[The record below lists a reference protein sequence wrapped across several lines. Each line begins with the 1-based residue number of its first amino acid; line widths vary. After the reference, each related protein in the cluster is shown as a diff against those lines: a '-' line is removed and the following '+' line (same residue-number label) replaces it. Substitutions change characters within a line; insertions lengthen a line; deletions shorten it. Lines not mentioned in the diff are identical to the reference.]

1 LGVEFTEGLLY
12 NGESIFE
19 ENKMPKTFVEKL
31 MSQKAGKDVSAGAIV
46 SVEPDYVMSH
56 DNAAAISNTFKKIGV
71 SHVKY
76 PDRVV
81 IILDHE
87 IPAPKESSAINHQ
100 EIRQF
105 VEAQGISN
113 FYDVN
118 NGICHQI
125 FVEQGFAMP
134 SKLIVGSDSHTTTY
148 GALGAFSAGIG
159 RSEVAA
165 IWATGELWFQVPET
179 IKVVLK
185 GTIPPHISPK
195 DIVLYIIG
203 QIKADG
209 ADYKAVEFTG
219 ETVGYMDIAER
230 MVLTNMAAE
239 MGAKNG
245 YIPPD
250 HITFD
255 FIRGLAKDHFEPL
268 YSDEDANYYQTI
280 EFDISKISPSVAKP
294 HTVDNYAPIEDVA
307 GTKIDQA
314 LIGTCTN
321 GRIGDL
327 EEAAKILKGQK
338 VKARTLV
345 IPASWT
351 VYKEALKK
359 GFIETF
365 VDAGV
370 MVMNPGCGPCLGAHQ
385 GVMAPGEVTFSTANR
400 NFKGRMGCRD
410 AEIYLGSPM
419 SVAASAITG
428 EITHPGRF
436 L

>member
-1 LGVEFTEGLLY
+1 MY
-12 NGESIFE
+12 
-19 ENKMPKTFVEKL
+19 MPKTFVEKL

-71 SHVKY
+71 SQIKY
-76 PDRVV
+76 PERVV

-87 IPAPKESSAINHQ
+87 VPAPKESSAINHK
-100 EIRQF
+100 EIRRF
-105 VEAQGISN
+105 VAEQGITH

-118 NGICHQI
+118 HGVCHQV
-125 FVEQGFAMP
+125 FVEEGFATP
-134 SKLIVGSDSHTTTY
+134 GKLIVGSDSHTTTY

-179 IKVVLK
+179 LKIVLN
-185 GTIPPHISPK
+185 GTIPSHITAK
-195 DIVLYIIG
+195 DIVLYVIG
-203 QIKADG
+203 RIKADG
-209 ADYKAVEFTG
+209 ADYKSVEFCG
-219 ETVGYMDIAER
+219 ESVGYMEMEDRI
-230 MVLTNMAAE
+230 VLSNMAAE

-255 FIRGLAKDHFEPL
+255 YIRGRAKSEFEAL
-268 YSDEDANYYQTI
+268 YSDENATYVDVL
-280 EFDISKISPSVAKP
+280 EFDVSLISPSVAKP
-294 HTVDNYAPIEDVA
+294 HTVDNYMPIGEVE

-327 EEAAKILKGQK
+327 EAAAKILSGRK
-338 VKARTLV
+338 VKARTLI
-345 IPASWT
+345 IPASWD
-351 VYKEALKK
+351 VYKEAMKRGYL
-359 GFIETF
+359 ETF
-365 VDAGV
+365 IDAGA
-370 MVMNPGCGPCLGAHQ
+370 MVLNPGCGPCLGAHQ

-400 NFKGRMGCRD
+400 NFKGRMGCRES
-410 AEIYLGSPM
+410 EIYLGSPM
-419 SVAASAITG
+419 SVAASAVTG
-428 EITHPGRF
+428 EITNPRRF

>member
-1 LGVEFTEGLLY
+1 MG
-12 NGESIFE
+12 
-19 ENKMPKTFVEKL
+19 KTFAEKI
-31 MSQKAGKDVSAGAIV
+31 MSLKAGKDVVAGAIV
-46 SVEPDYVMSH
+46 SVEPDFVLSH

-71 SHVKY
+71 EKVKY

-81 IILDHE
+81 VILDHE
-87 IPAPKESSAINHQ
+87 IPAPKESSATNHKETRKFVQ
-100 EIRQF
+100 E
-105 VEAQGISN
+105 QGIPN
-113 FYDVN
+113 FYDIN
-118 NGICHQI
+118 HGICHQV

-134 SKLIVGSDSHTTTY
+134 GKLIVGSDSHTTTY

-179 IKVVLK
+179 VKVVIN
-185 GTIPPHISPK
+185 GFMPPHITPK
-195 DIVLYIIG
+195 DIVLHIIG

-219 ETVGYMDIAER
+219 ETVGFMTVGER

-250 HITFD
+250 TVSFD
-255 FIRGLAKDHFEPL
+255 YIRGRAKTEFEAL
-268 YSDEDANYYQTI
+268 YSDDDADFVKTI
-280 EFDISKISPSVAKP
+280 EFDISKISPAVAKP
-294 HTVDNYAPIEDVA
+294 HTVDNYAPIEEVA

-321 GRIGDL
+321 GRLSDL
-327 EEAAKILKGQK
+327 EAAAKILAGKK
-338 VKARTLV
+338 VKARTLI
-345 IPASWT
+345 IPASWE
-351 VYKEALKK
+351 VYKDALQK
-359 GFIETF
+359 GYIETF
-365 VDAGV
+365 IDAGA
-370 MVMNPGCGPCLGAHQ
+370 MVLNPGCGPCLGAHQ

-400 NFKGRMGCRD
+400 NFKGRMGCRE
-410 AEIYLGSPM
+410 AEIYLGSPL

>member
-1 LGVEFTEGLLY
+1 
-12 NGESIFE
+12 
-19 ENKMPKTFVEKL
+19 
-31 MSQKAGKDVSAGAIV
+31 MSLKAGKEVSAGAIV

-56 DNAAAISNTFKKIGV
+56 DNAAAIANTFKKIGV
-71 SHVKY
+71 SKVKY

-87 IPAPKESSAINHQ
+87 VPAPKESSATTHK
-100 EIRQF
+100 EIRTF
-105 VEAQGISN
+105 VQEQGIRN
-113 FYDVN
+113 FYDIN
-118 NGICHQI
+118 HGICHQV
-125 FVEQGFAMP
+125 FVDEGFAMP
-134 SKLIVGSDSHTTTY
+134 GKLIVGSDSHTTTY
-148 GALGAFSAGIG
+148 GALGAFAAGIG

-179 IKVVLK
+179 MKIILK
-185 GTIPPHISPK
+185 GLIPRYITAK

-219 ETVGYMDIAER
+219 ETIAYMDIGER

-245 YIPPD
+245 YVPPD
-250 HITFD
+250 PLTFD
-255 FIRGLAKDHFEPL
+255 FIRGRAKAEFDSL
-268 YSDEDANYYQTI
+268 YSDDNAAFYQSL
-280 EFDISKISPSVAKP
+280 EFDVTQIPPGVAKP
-294 HTVDNYAPIEDVA
+294 HTVDNFAPIQELE

-321 GRIGDL
+321 GRLADL
-327 EEAAKILKGQK
+327 EAAASILNGKK
-338 VKARTLV
+338 VKARTLI
-345 IPASWT
+345 IPASWEI
-351 VYKEALKK
+351 YKEALTK
-359 GFIETF
+359 GLIEIFI
-365 VDAGV
+365 DAGA
-370 MVMNPGCGPCLGAHQ
+370 MVLNPGCGPCLGAHL

-410 AEIYLGSPM
+410 AEIYLGSPL
-419 SVAASAITG
+419 SVAASAVTG

>member
-1 LGVEFTEGLLY
+1 MG
-12 NGESIFE
+12 
-19 ENKMPKTFVEKL
+19 KTFVEKL
-31 MSQKAGKDVSAGAIV
+31 MSQKAGKDVAAGAIV
-46 SVEPDYVMSH
+46 SIEPDYVMSH
-56 DNAAAISNTFKKIGV
+56 DNAAAIAGTFRKIGV
-71 SHVKY
+71 EKIKY
-76 PDRVV
+76 PERVV

-87 IPAPKESSAINHQ
+87 VPAPKESSAVNHK
-100 EIRQF
+100 EIRAF
-105 VEAQGISN
+105 VKEQGIRH

-118 NGICHQI
+118 HGVCHQV

-134 SKLIVGSDSHTTTY
+134 GKLIAGSDSHTTTY
-148 GALGAFSAGIG
+148 GALGAFATGIG
-159 RSEVAA
+159 RSEAAA

-179 IKVVLK
+179 IRIVINGILPSFL
-185 GTIPPHISPK
+185 TPK

-203 QIKADG
+203 KIGADG
-209 ADYKAVEFTG
+209 GDYKSVEFTG
-219 ETVGYMDIAER
+219 EAITLMDIGDR
-230 MVLTNMAAE
+230 MVLANMAAE

-250 HITFD
+250 PVTFD
-255 FIRGLAKDHFEPL
+255 YIRGRARAEFEPI
-268 YSDEDANYYQTI
+268 YSDEDADFVETI
-280 EFDISKISPSVAKP
+280 EVDVSTISPSVAKP
-294 HTVDNYAPIEDVA
+294 HTVDNYASIDDVA

-321 GRIGDL
+321 GRLSDL
-327 EEAAKILKGQK
+327 EAAANILKGRK
-338 VKARTLV
+338 VKARTLI

-351 VYKEALKK
+351 VYKMALQK
-359 GFIETF
+359 GYIETF
-365 VDAGV
+365 VEAGA
-370 MVMNPGCGPCLGAHQ
+370 MVLNPGCGPCLGAHQ

-410 AEIYLGSPM
+410 SEIYLGSPL

>member
-1 LGVEFTEGLLY
+1 M
-12 NGESIFE
+12 S
-19 ENKMPKTFVEKL
+19 KTFVEKL
-31 MSQKAGKDVSAGAIV
+31 MSLKAGKEVSAGAIV

-71 SHVKY
+71 SRVKY
-76 PDRVV
+76 ADRVV

-87 IPAPKESSAINHQ
+87 VPAPKESSATNHK
-100 EIRQF
+100 EIRTF
-105 VEAQGISN
+105 VQEQGIGN
-113 FYDVN
+113 FYDIN
-118 NGICHQI
+118 HGICHQV
-125 FVEQGFAMP
+125 FVDEGFAMP
-134 SKLIVGSDSHTTTY
+134 GKLIVGSDSHTTTY

-179 IKVVLK
+179 IKIILK
-185 GTIPPHISPK
+185 GLIPPYITSK
-195 DIVLYIIG
+195 DIVLHIIG
-203 QIKADG
+203 QIKSDG

-219 ETVGYMDIAER
+219 ETIAYMDIGER

-245 YIPPD
+245 YVPPD
-250 HITFD
+250 PVTFD
-255 FIRGLAKDHFEPL
+255 FIRGRAKAEFEPL
-268 YSDEDANYYQTI
+268 YSDDDALFYQTF
-280 EFDISKISPSVAKP
+280 EFDAAEISPGVAKP
-294 HTVDNYAPIEDVA
+294 HTVDNYAPIQKLE

-321 GRIGDL
+321 GRLADL
-327 EEAAKILKGQK
+327 EAAANILNGKK
-338 VKARTLV
+338 VKARTLI
-345 IPASWT
+345 IPASWDI
-351 VYKEALKK
+351 YKEALKK
-359 GFIETF
+359 GLIEIFI
-365 VDAGV
+365 DAGA
-370 MVMNPGCGPCLGAHQ
+370 MVLNPGCGPCLGAHQ

-410 AEIYLGSPM
+410 AEIYLGSPL
-419 SVAASAITG
+419 SVAASAVTG

>member
-1 LGVEFTEGLLY
+1 
-12 NGESIFE
+12 
-19 ENKMPKTFVEKL
+19 
-31 MSQKAGKDVSAGAIV
+31 MSRKAGKEVSAGAIV

-56 DNAAAISNTFKKIGV
+56 DNAAAIANTFKKIGV
-71 SHVKY
+71 SKVKY

-87 IPAPKESSAINHQ
+87 VPAPKESSATNHK
-100 EIRQF
+100 EIRTF
-105 VEAQGISN
+105 VQEQGIGN
-113 FYDVN
+113 FYDIN
-118 NGICHQI
+118 HGICHQV
-125 FVEQGFAMP
+125 FVDEGFAMP
-134 SKLIVGSDSHTTTY
+134 GKLIVGSDSHTTTY
-148 GALGAFSAGIG
+148 GALGAFAAGIG

-179 IKVVLK
+179 MKIILK
-185 GTIPPHISPK
+185 GLIPRYITAK

-219 ETVGYMDIAER
+219 ETIAYMDIGER

-245 YIPPD
+245 YVPPD
-250 HITFD
+250 PLTFD
-255 FIRGLAKDHFEPL
+255 FIRGRAKAEFDSL
-268 YSDEDANYYQTI
+268 YSDDNAAFYQTL
-280 EFDISKISPSVAKP
+280 EFDVTQIPPGVAKP
-294 HTVDNYAPIEDVA
+294 HTVDNYTPIQELE

-321 GRIGDL
+321 GRLADL
-327 EEAAKILKGQK
+327 EAAASILNGKK
-338 VKARTLV
+338 VKARTLI
-345 IPASWT
+345 IPASWEI
-351 VYKEALKK
+351 YKEALTK
-359 GFIETF
+359 GLIEIFI
-365 VDAGV
+365 DAGA
-370 MVMNPGCGPCLGAHQ
+370 MVLNPGCGPCLGAHL

-410 AEIYLGSPM
+410 AEIYLGSPL
-419 SVAASAITG
+419 SVAASAVTG

>member
-1 LGVEFTEGLLY
+1 
-12 NGESIFE
+12 
-19 ENKMPKTFVEKL
+19 MPKSFVEKL
-31 MSQKAGKDVSAGAIV
+31 MSLKASKEVSAGAIV

-71 SHVKY
+71 SRVKY

-81 IILDHE
+81 VILDHE
-87 IPAPKESSAINHQ
+87 VPAPKESSATNHK
-100 EIRQF
+100 EIRTF
-105 VEAQGISN
+105 VQEQGIPN
-113 FYDVN
+113 FYDIN
-118 NGICHQI
+118 HGICHQV
-125 FVEQGFAMP
+125 FVDEGFAMP
-134 SKLIVGSDSHTTTY
+134 GKLIVGSDSHTTTY

-179 IKVVLK
+179 IKIILN
-185 GTIPPHISPK
+185 GLIPQYITSK

-203 QIKADG
+203 QIKSDG

-219 ETVGYMDIAER
+219 ETIAYMDIGER

-245 YIPPD
+245 YVPPD
-250 HITFD
+250 PVTFD
-255 FIRGLAKDHFEPL
+255 FIRGRAKAEFEPL
-268 YSDEDANYYQTI
+268 YSDDDAVFYQTL
-280 EFDISKISPSVAKP
+280 EFDVTKISPGVAIP
-294 HTVDNYAPIEDVA
+294 HTVDNYAPIQKLE

-321 GRIGDL
+321 GRLADL
-327 EEAAKILKGQK
+327 EAAANILNGKK
-338 VKARTLV
+338 VKARTLI
-345 IPASWT
+345 IPASWEI
-351 VYKEALKK
+351 YKEALKK
-359 GFIETF
+359 GLIEIFI
-365 VDAGV
+365 DAGA
-370 MVMNPGCGPCLGAHQ
+370 MVLNPGCGPCLGAHQ

-410 AEIYLGSPM
+410 AEIYLGSPL
-419 SVAASAITG
+419 SVAASAVTG

>member
-1 LGVEFTEGLLY
+1 MG
-12 NGESIFE
+12 
-19 ENKMPKTFVEKL
+19 KTFVEKL
-31 MSQKAGKDVSAGAIV
+31 MSKKAGKDVSAGAIV
-46 SVEPDYVMSH
+46 SIEPDYVMSH
-56 DNAAAISNTFKKIGV
+56 DNAAAISNTFKKIGIEK
-71 SHVKY
+71 VKY
-76 PDRVV
+76 PERVV

-87 IPAPKESSAINHQ
+87 IPAPKESSAANHK

-105 VEAQGISN
+105 VNEQGIAN
-113 FYDVN
+113 FFDIN

-134 SKLIVGSDSHTTTY
+134 GKLIAGSDSHTTTY

-179 IKVVLK
+179 IKIVINSQL
-185 GTIPPHISPK
+185 PPHITPK

-209 ADYKAVEFTG
+209 ADYKSVEFTG
-219 ETVGYMDIAER
+219 DTVGTMGIGER

-245 YIPPD
+245 YVPPD
-250 HITFD
+250 QITFNYLEGRA
-255 FIRGLAKDHFEPL
+255 RGAFESL
-268 YSDEDANYYQTI
+268 YSDEDATFFKTI
-280 EFDISKISPSVAKP
+280 EFDVSRIPPSAAKP
-294 HTVDNYAPIEDVA
+294 HTVDNYAPIEEVA
-307 GTKIDQA
+307 GIKIDQA

-321 GRIGDL
+321 GRLSDL
-327 EEAAKILKGQK
+327 EAAAKILKGKK
-338 VKARTLV
+338 VKARTLI
-345 IPASWT
+345 IPASWS

-359 GFIETF
+359 GYIETF
-365 VDAGV
+365 IDAGALV
-370 MVMNPGCGPCLGAHQ
+370 LNPGCGPCLGAHQ

-400 NFKGRMGCRD
+400 NFKGRMGCRES
-410 AEIYLGSPM
+410 EIYLGSPL
-419 SVAASAITG
+419 SVAASAVTG

>member
-1 LGVEFTEGLLY
+1 MG
-12 NGESIFE
+12 
-19 ENKMPKTFVEKL
+19 KTFAEKL
-31 MSQKAGKDVSAGAIV
+31 MSQKAGRDVSAGAIV
-46 SVEPDYVMSH
+46 SVEPDYVLSH
-56 DNAAAISNTFKKIGV
+56 DNAAAISNTFKKIGIKN
-71 SHVKY
+71 VKY
-76 PDRVV
+76 PERVV

-87 IPAPKESSAINHQ
+87 IPAPKESSATNHQ
-100 EIRQF
+100 EIRKF
-105 VEAQGISN
+105 VAEQGIPN

-118 NGICHQI
+118 NGICHQVL
-125 FVEQGFAMP
+125 VEEGFAMP
-134 SKLIVGSDSHTTTY
+134 SKLLVGSDSHTTTH

-179 IKVVLK
+179 IKVVIN
-185 GTIPPHISPK
+185 GHMPPHITPK
-195 DIVLYIIG
+195 DIVLHIIG

-219 ETVGYMDIAER
+219 ETVGYMDISER

-255 FIRGLAKDHFEPL
+255 YIRGRAKAEFEAL
-268 YSDEDANYYQTI
+268 YSDDDATYCRTV
-280 EFDISKISPSVAKP
+280 EFDISKISPAVAKP
-294 HTVDNYAPIEDVA
+294 HTVDNYAPIEDVE

-321 GRIGDL
+321 GRLSDL
-327 EEAAKILKGQK
+327 EAAAGILKGQR
-338 VKARTLV
+338 VKARTLI

-351 VYKEALKK
+351 VYKQAMQK
-359 GFIETF
+359 GYLETF
-365 VDAGV
+365 IDAGA
-370 MVMNPGCGPCLGAHQ
+370 MVLNPGCGPCLGAHQ

-400 NFKGRMGCRD
+400 NFKGRMGCRES
-410 AEIYLGSPM
+410 EIYLGSPL

>member
-1 LGVEFTEGLLY
+1 MG
-12 NGESIFE
+12 
-19 ENKMPKTFVEKL
+19 KTFAEKL
-31 MSQKAGKDVSAGAIV
+31 MSKKAGKDVAAGAIV

-71 SHVKY
+71 EKVKY
-76 PDRVV
+76 PERVV

-87 IPAPKESSAINHQ
+87 IPAPKESSATNHK
-100 EIRQF
+100 EIRNF
-105 VEAQGISN
+105 VNEQGIPN
-113 FYDVN
+113 FFDVN
-118 NGICHQI
+118 NGICHQV

-134 SKLIVGSDSHTTTY
+134 GKLIVGSDSHTTTY

-179 IKVVLK
+179 VKIVIN
-185 GTIPPHISPK
+185 GIMPPHITPK

-203 QIKADG
+203 RIKADG
-209 ADYKAVEFTG
+209 GDYKSVEFTG
-219 ETVGYMDIAER
+219 DTIAQMDIGER

-245 YIPPD
+245 YVPPD
-250 HITFD
+250 PVTFD
-255 FIRGLAKDHFEPL
+255 FIRGLAKTEYEPL
-268 YSDEDANYYQTI
+268 YSDDDADYVQTV
-280 EFDISKISPSVAKP
+280 EFDVSKIQPSVAKP
-294 HTVDNYAPIEDVA
+294 HTVDNYAPIDDLA

-321 GRIGDL
+321 GRLSDL
-327 EEAAKILKGQK
+327 EAAAKILEGKK
-338 VKARTLV
+338 VKARTLI
-345 IPASWT
+345 IPASWS
-351 VYKEALKK
+351 VYKQALQK
-359 GFIETF
+359 GYIETF
-365 VDAGV
+365 IDAGA
-370 MVMNPGCGPCLGAHQ
+370 MILNPGCGPCLGAHQ

-400 NFKGRMGCRD
+400 NFKGRMGCRE
-410 AEIYLGSPM
+410 AEIYLGSPL
-419 SVAASAITG
+419 SVAASAVTG

>member
-1 LGVEFTEGLLY
+1 M
-12 NGESIFE
+12 S
-19 ENKMPKTFVEKL
+19 KTFVEKL
-31 MSQKAGKDVSAGAIV
+31 MSLKAGKEVSAGAIV

-56 DNAAAISNTFKKIGV
+56 DNAAAIANTFKKIGV
-71 SHVKY
+71 SKVKY

-87 IPAPKESSAINHQ
+87 VPAPKESSATNHK
-100 EIRQF
+100 EIRTF
-105 VEAQGISN
+105 VQEQGIRN
-113 FYDVN
+113 FYDIN
-118 NGICHQI
+118 HGICHQV
-125 FVEQGFAMP
+125 FVDEGFAMP
-134 SKLIVGSDSHTTTY
+134 GKLIVGSDSHTTTY
-148 GALGAFSAGIG
+148 GALGAFAAGIG

-179 IKVVLK
+179 MKIILK
-185 GTIPPHISPK
+185 GLIPRYITAK

-219 ETVGYMDIAER
+219 ETIAYMDIGER

-245 YIPPD
+245 YVPPD
-250 HITFD
+250 PLTFD
-255 FIRGLAKDHFEPL
+255 FIRGRAKAEFDSL
-268 YSDEDANYYQTI
+268 YSDDNAAFYQTL
-280 EFDISKISPSVAKP
+280 EFDVTQIPPGVAKP
-294 HTVDNYAPIEDVA
+294 HTVDNYTPIQELE

-321 GRIGDL
+321 GRLADL
-327 EEAAKILKGQK
+327 EAAASILDGKK
-338 VKARTLV
+338 VKARTLI
-345 IPASWT
+345 IPASWEI
-351 VYKEALKK
+351 YKEALTK
-359 GFIETF
+359 GLIEIFI
-365 VDAGV
+365 DAGA
-370 MVMNPGCGPCLGAHQ
+370 MVLNPGCGPCLGAHL

-410 AEIYLGSPM
+410 AEIYLGSPL
-419 SVAASAITG
+419 SVAASAVTG

>member
-1 LGVEFTEGLLY
+1 
-12 NGESIFE
+12 
-19 ENKMPKTFVEKL
+19 MAKTFVEKL
-31 MSQKAGKDVSAGAIV
+31 MSLKAGKDVSAGAIV

-56 DNAAAISNTFKKIGV
+56 DNAAAISGTFKKIGV
-71 SHVKY
+71 SKVKY
-76 PDRVV
+76 PERVV

-87 IPAPKESSAINHQ
+87 VPAPKESSATNHK
-100 EIRQF
+100 EIRAF
-105 VEAQGISN
+105 VAEQGIPN
-113 FYDVN
+113 FFDVN
-118 NGICHQI
+118 HGICHQV

-134 SKLIVGSDSHTTTY
+134 GKLIVGSDSHTTTY

-179 IKVVLK
+179 MKIIVK
-185 GTIPPHISPK
+185 GNMPEYLTPK

-209 ADYKAVEFTG
+209 GDYKSVEFTG
-219 ETVGYMDIAER
+219 DAIQNMSIGDR
-230 MVLTNMAAE
+230 MVFTNMAAE

-245 YIPPD
+245 YIPAD
-250 HITFD
+250 DNTMEFLKNRARTE
-255 FIRGLAKDHFEPL
+255 FQPL
-268 YSDEDANYYQTI
+268 YSDPDAQFVQTI
-280 EFDISKISPSVAKP
+280 EFDLSKIGPSVAKP
-294 HTVDNYAPIEDVA
+294 HTVDNYASIEEVK

-321 GRIGDL
+321 GRMSDL
-327 EEAAKILKGQK
+327 EAAASILKGKK

-345 IPASWT
+345 IPASWG
-351 VYKEALKK
+351 VYKEAMQK
-359 GFIETF
+359 GLLEIFI
-365 VDAGV
+365 DAGA
-370 MVMNPGCGPCLGAHQ
+370 MVLNPGCGPCLGAHQ

-400 NFKGRMGCRD
+400 NFKGRMGCRE
-410 AEIYLGSPM
+410 AEIYLGSPL
-419 SVAASAITG
+419 SVAASAIEG

>member
-1 LGVEFTEGLLY
+1 MGQ
-12 NGESIFE
+12 
-19 ENKMPKTFVEKL
+19 TFVEKL
-31 MSQKAGKDVSAGAIV
+31 MSRKAGKEVSAGAIV

-56 DNAAAISNTFKKIGV
+56 DNAAAISGTFKKIGV
-71 SHVKY
+71 DKVKY
-76 PDRVV
+76 PERVV

-87 IPAPKESSAINHQ
+87 IPAPKESSASNHK
-100 EIRQF
+100 EIRKF
-105 VEAQGISN
+105 VAEQDIPN

-118 NGICHQI
+118 HGICHQI
-125 FVEQGFAMP
+125 FMEQGFAMP
-134 SKLIVGSDSHTTTY
+134 GKLIVGSDSHTTTY
-148 GALGAFSAGIG
+148 GAVGAFSAGIG

-179 IKVVLK
+179 IKIVINGL
-185 GTIPPHISPK
+185 IPPHITPK

-219 ETVGYMDIAER
+219 ETVGYMTMAER

-255 FIRGLAKDHFEPL
+255 YIRGRQKAEFEAL
-268 YSDEDANYYQTI
+268 YSDEDANYVKTI
-280 EFDISKISPSVAKP
+280 EFDVSQISPSVAKP
-294 HTVDNYAPIEDVA
+294 HTVDNYAPIDDLA
-307 GTKIDQA
+307 GTKIDQVV
-314 LIGTCTN
+314 IGTCTN
-321 GRIGDL
+321 GRLTDL
-327 EEAAKILKGQK
+327 EAAAKILKGQK
-338 VKARTLV
+338 VKARTLI
-345 IPASWT
+345 IPASWG
-351 VYKEALKK
+351 VYKDALQQ
-359 GFIETF
+359 GYIETF
-365 VDAGV
+365 IDAGA
-370 MVMNPGCGPCLGAHQ
+370 MVLNPGCGPCLGAHQ

-400 NFKGRMGCRD
+400 NFKGRMGCRE
-410 AEIYLGSPM
+410 AEIYLGSPL

>member
-1 LGVEFTEGLLY
+1 
-12 NGESIFE
+12 
-19 ENKMPKTFVEKL
+19 MPKTFVEKL
-31 MSQKAGKDVSAGAIV
+31 MSRKAGKEVSAGAIV

-56 DNAAAISNTFKKIGV
+56 DNAAAIANTFKKIGI
-71 SHVKY
+71 SKVKY

-87 IPAPKESSAINHQ
+87 VPAPKESSATNHK
-100 EIRQF
+100 EIRTF
-105 VEAQGISN
+105 VQEQGIRN
-113 FYDVN
+113 FYDIN
-118 NGICHQI
+118 HGICHQV
-125 FVEQGFAMP
+125 FVDEGFAMP
-134 SKLIVGSDSHTTTY
+134 GKLIAGSDSHTTTY
-148 GALGAFSAGIG
+148 GALGAFAAGIG

-179 IKVVLK
+179 MKIILN
-185 GTIPPHISPK
+185 GLIPRYITAK

-219 ETVGYMDIAER
+219 ETIAYMDIGER

-245 YIPPD
+245 YVPPD
-250 HITFD
+250 PLTFD
-255 FIRGLAKDHFEPL
+255 FTRGRAKAEFEPL
-268 YSDEDANYYQTI
+268 YSDDDATFCQTL
-280 EFDISKISPSVAKP
+280 EFDVTQIPPGVAKP
-294 HTVDNYAPIEDVA
+294 HTVDNYAPIQDLE

-321 GRIGDL
+321 GRLADL
-327 EEAAKILKGQK
+327 EAAASILNGKK
-338 VKARTLV
+338 VKARTLI
-345 IPASWT
+345 IPASWEI
-351 VYKEALKK
+351 YKEALTK
-359 GFIETF
+359 GLIEIFIA
-365 VDAGV
+365 AGA
-370 MVMNPGCGPCLGAHQ
+370 MVLNPGCGPCLGAHL

-410 AEIYLGSPM
+410 AEIYLGSPL
-419 SVAASAITG
+419 SVAASAVSG